1 MQFLPFKHEFFGFF
15 HLQGS
20 IFCIF
25 DLLGMNFGNFH
36 PWGWILCNFFSL
48 RWILCNFYPLRLN
61 SLQFLSL
68 KGEIFAIFTLR
79 FFLGE
84 KDKKL
89 LLYWWILWNFDFYFS
104 DWGFFYLEFWVCVV
118 LTQITRFL
126 LGDLLRYVQKCAH
139 RRKWQKWRLIAKIAK
154 L

>member
-1 MQFLPFKHEFFGFF
+1 MFCNFYPSSMNSLDFFT
-15 HLQGS
+15 LQGS

-61 SLQFLSL
+61 SLQFLPF
-68 KGEIFAIFTLR
+68 KGEIFASFTFLR
-79 FFLGE
+79 FFWGE

-89 LLYWWILWNFDFYFS
+89 LLYWWIFWNFYFFTLRGWIFCIFS
-104 DWGFFYLEFWVCVV
+104 SLKGEFF
-118 LTQITRFL
+118 QIFALQGWIICIFHPYRMNSLQFSFL
-126 LGDLLRYVQKCAH
+126 RV
-139 RRKWQKWRLIAKIAK
+139 ISF
-154 L
+154 